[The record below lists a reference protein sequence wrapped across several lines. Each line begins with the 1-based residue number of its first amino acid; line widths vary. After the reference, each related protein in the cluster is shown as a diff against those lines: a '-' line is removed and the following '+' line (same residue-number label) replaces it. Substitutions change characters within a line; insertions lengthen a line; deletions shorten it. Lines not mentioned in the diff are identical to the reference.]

1 MSQKIVSF
9 VVILAVL
16 VCGAFAYASGPQD
29 APVLPT
35 VAAVLPDP
43 LPVDL
48 AIAPTAEHPALVV
61 FKPQAIKARPAAE
74 REKAWTCGRP
84 QGLASDETATVRRCE
99 WL

>member
-9 VVILAVL
+9 VVVAL
-16 VCGAFAYASGPQD
+16 VMFAGAFAYASGPD
-29 APVLPT
+29 TAPVLPT

-48 AIAPTAEHPALVV
+48 AVAPTAERPALVV

-74 REKAWTCGRP
+74 REKVWTCGAPR
-84 QGLASDETATVRRCE
+84 GLASDETGTVRTCE
-99 WL
+99 WK